1 MRPRF
6 NRVNLKYNVGP
17 DKEMLYVHLIV
28 PKARSSELRTKLN
41 AVLGWFMARNR
52 LLAMNNETER
62 YKTEEYE
69 PKRTN
74 GKRGRPRLTIDADG
88 NVAEEV
94 DAPTPD

>member
-6 NRVNLKYNVGP
+6 NKVNLKYNVGP
-17 DKEMLYVHLIV
+17 DKSMLYAHVIV
-28 PKARSSELRTKLN
+28 PKAREGELRTKLN
-41 AVLGWFMARNR
+41 AVLGWWMARNR

-69 PKRTN
+69 PKLTN
-74 GKRGRPRLTIDADG
+74 GKRGRPRLTIDNDG

-94 DAPTPD
+94 DEATSD